1 MRRIGAFL
9 SISIGYVVLGSI
21 SPTITQTFNL
31 LILLLY
37 SICVYFQ
44 CASGTLRKQVG
55 TTVLFTAHRSNI
67 LAAIVPEIAVFMVNV
82 FFVTLLNLTFCQG
95 SYLAVA
101 YNSEHILRREALESI
116 AERLR
121 KGFSGSPPY
130 EHLMKNLITCPSGGM
145 PLESSFR

>member
-1 MRRIGAFL
+1 MLLTTTYPTGAETPKCL
-9 SISIGYVVLGSI
+9 YL
-21 SPTITQTFNL
+21 L
-31 LILLLY
+31 LILFYLY
-37 SICVYFQ
+37 SE

-67 LAAIVPEIAVFMVNV
+67 LAAIVPEIAVSMVNV